1 MFMRQVLG
9 GWETSGVAQWQTGA
23 PQTIF
28 IGNFDQN
35 GDGETFNDRPD
46 LSNPR
51 APLNYSD
58 ACLSNATCITG
69 IGFNNGS
76 GNLVDFNTG
85 APGTA
90 DQFRYIVFPR
100 NSGHNGD
107 VSRNDFRYPGIWS
120 FDMSLFKRFPMAWR
134 EGHNLELR
142 ADAFNLFNHPNLGVG
157 GLDGDINSPTFAPA
171 NMALTRRGG
180 RTMQLRIKYEF

>member
-1 MFMRQVLG
+1 
-9 GWETSGVAQWQTGA
+9 
-23 PQTIF
+23 
-28 IGNFDQN
+28 
-35 GDGETFNDRPD
+35 
-46 LSNPR
+46 
-51 APLNYSD
+51 
-58 ACLSNATCITG
+58 
-69 IGFNNGS
+69 
-76 GNLVDFNTG
+76 
-85 APGTA
+85 
-90 DQFRYIVFPR
+90 
-100 NSGHNGD
+100 